1 MANQNTDRRPAESL
15 RYGALE
21 ASIWRNQG
29 ESGDYLNTTFTRS
42 YKQGE
47 DWKQT
52 DSFREADLPTLSKL
66 ALDAHTEIQKL
77 KDNGRDSENGG
88 L

>member
-1 MANQNTDRRPAESL
+1 MANRNADNRPARSI

-21 ASIWRNQG
+21 AAIWKNAG
-29 ESGDYLNTTFTRS
+29 ESGDFLNTTFSRS
-42 YKQGE
+42 FKQGE

-66 ALDAHTEIQKL
+66 ALDAHTEIQTL
-77 KDNGRDSENGG
+77 KGEDTAEGG
-88 L
+88 K

>member
-1 MANQNTDRRPAESL
+1 MAKQNSDHRPAESL

-29 ESGDYLNTTFTRS
+29 ESGDYLNTTFSRS

-66 ALDAHTEIQKL
+66 ALDAHSKIQKL
-77 KDNGRDSENGG
+77 KDSDQGG

>member
-1 MANQNTDRRPAESL
+1 MAKQNTDHRPAESL

-29 ESGDYLNTTFTRS
+29 ESGDYLNTTFSRS

-66 ALDAHTEIQKL
+66 ALDAHSTIQKL
-77 KDNGRDSENGG
+77 KDSDQGG